1 MLVLTITTI
10 LGRHWQETPVP
21 ATPLAASPFPPVQ
34 RMNEVQLKA
43 MSELRATALAAS
55 AAATPRLRSHLD
67 SDAFRAKLHECCP
80 SVATRPAEQLLEML
94 REMSDTAELVH
105 SFDGSFDSDMTI
117 EIGLYNGTEYFA
129 SLWQL
134 RNLGYYGDPMNITAM
149 KRWGHPAGPEDA
161 SEEGVF
167 KLPPFDGPYDLPTSY
182 EAASGRLHYI
192 ALNLQRVDVGN
203 PMFGN
208 VTAIFSPS
216 FRKDAVAASPIDS
229 GLYVMGCN
237 KTYMETPGSHAEPK
251 LAKKIACNE
260 GDITP
265 GVTIPTAM
273 DHVLLNNR
281 IFWSKSGGV
290 DTLARAFARTHAE
303 PAHAPAKVTNA
314 SSAELIMYIEPNV
327 LANAL
332 YSENAI
338 KLLVGSF
345 YALFGSTRGGLL
357 RQFAAARRVA
367 LTWAI
372 GACSTGFISDEN
384 VSFAGNVRLLDWPTS
399 GAMLNAT
406 ASPGDATSF
415 AALWDAAAD
424 ERAHAG
430 GNLTT
435 AAVWRWWAQ
444 ARSMLSG
451 ALRLSLPRPGDC
463 ASWERTLG
471 KSEAGEC
478 VAYLD

>member
-1 MLVLTITTI
+1 MPLSATDCRI
-10 LGRHWQETPVP
+10 L
-21 ATPLAASPFPPVQ
+21 
-34 RMNEVQLKA
+34 
-43 MSELRATALAAS
+43 
-55 AAATPRLRSHLD
+55 
-67 SDAFRAKLHECCP
+67 
-80 SVATRPAEQLLEML
+80 
-94 REMSDTAELVH
+94 
-105 SFDGSFDSDMTI
+105 
-117 EIGLYNGTEYFA
+117 
-129 SLWQL
+129 
-134 RNLGYYGDPMNITAM
+134 
-149 KRWGHPAGPEDA
+149 
-161 SEEGVF
+161 
-167 KLPPFDGPYDLPTSY
+167 
-182 EAASGRLHYI
+182 
-192 ALNLQRVDVGN
+192 
-203 PMFGN
+203 
-208 VTAIFSPS
+208 
-216 FRKDAVAASPIDS
+216 
-229 GLYVMGCN
+229 
-237 KTYMETPGSHAEPK
+237 
-251 LAKKIACNE
+251 
-260 GDITP
+260 
-265 GVTIPTAM
+265 
-273 DHVLLNNR
+273 
-281 IFWSKSGGV
+281 WSKSGGV

-303 PAHAPAKVTNA
+303 PAHAPAKVTNV

-332 YSENAI
+332 YSEHAI

-384 VSFAGNVRLLDWPTS
+384 VSFAGDVRLLDWPTS

-406 ASPGDATSF
+406 ASPGDAASF

-435 AAVWRWWAQ
+435 AAAWRWWAQ
-444 ARSMLSG
+444 ARSTLSG

-471 KSEAGEC
+471 KNEAGEC